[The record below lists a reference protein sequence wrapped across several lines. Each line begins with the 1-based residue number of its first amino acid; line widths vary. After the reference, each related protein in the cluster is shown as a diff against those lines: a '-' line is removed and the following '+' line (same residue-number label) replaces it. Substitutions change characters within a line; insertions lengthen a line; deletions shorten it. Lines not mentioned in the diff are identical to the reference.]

1 MAVIPATP
9 DDTGSRWRSLF
20 AAGPV
25 PDVVRRARRAVPRQP
40 DSEEDA
46 PMTADLAQPKRH
58 RRGRLRLLVG
68 AACALTM
75 TVAGVTVAGVA
86 HAEADRTVSSNT
98 TGTHNGY
105 YFSFWKD
112 SGNASM
118 TLREN
123 GRYSSSWNN
132 STNNWVGG
140 KGWATG
146 SRRTISYS
154 GNYNPG
160 NNNTYLALYGWT
172 RNPLIEYYIVEN
184 FGSYNP
190 SSGAQ
195 RMGTVTSDGGTYD
208 ILRSQ
213 RVNQPSI
220 DGTATFYQFWS
231 VRQSKRSSGTITIGN
246 HFDAWARAGLNLG
259 SNFAYQIMATEGY
272 QSSGSS
278 DITVSE
284 GGGGNPTN
292 PTTPPPNGSNCTAV
306 LSAGQQYGDRFNLNV
321 AVQNA
326 TNWTVRLNLNGG
338 QSLQNSWNA
347 SVSSSNGVVT
357 ARPNGSGN
365 NFGVTI
371 MANGNWT
378 WPTVTCQQS

>member
-1 MAVIPATP
+1 MHTQENPAAP
-9 DDTGSRWRSLF
+9 RKRS
-20 AAGPV
+20 G
-25 PDVVRRARRAVPRQP
+25 
-40 DSEEDA
+40 
-46 PMTADLAQPKRH
+46 
-58 RRGRLRLLVG
+58 LRLLLGV
-68 AACALTM
+68 ACAGVLAAGA
-75 TVAGVTVAGVA
+75 TVLVAPNA
-86 HAEADRTVSSNT
+86 YAEADRTVSSNT

-118 TLREN
+118 VLRAD
-123 GRYSSSWNN
+123 GRYTSSWDR

-146 SRRTISYS
+146 TRRTVTYS
-154 GNYNPG
+154 GSYNPG

-190 SSGAQ
+190 SSGAT
-195 RMGTVTSDGGTYD
+195 RMGTVTTDGGTYD

-246 HFDAWARAGLNLG
+246 HFDAWARAGLQLG
-259 SNFAYQIMATEGY
+259 SNHSYQIMATEGY
-272 QSSGSS
+272 QSQGSS
-278 DITVSE
+278 DITVRE
-284 GGGGNPTN
+284 GGGGTTTGPTTGPTTQPTN
-292 PTTPPPNGSNCTAV
+292 PGGSNCTAV
-306 LSAGQQYGDRFNLNV
+306 LSAGQQFGDRFNLNV
-321 AVQNA
+321 AVSNA
-326 TNWTVRLNLNGG
+326 SNWTVTLNLNGG
-338 QSLQNSWNA
+338 QSIQNSWNA
-347 SVSSSNGVVT
+347 AVSGTSGSVT

-378 WPTVTCQQS
+378 WPTVTCRTS

>member
-1 MAVIPATP
+1 
-9 DDTGSRWRSLF
+9 
-20 AAGPV
+20 
-25 PDVVRRARRAVPRQP
+25 
-40 DSEEDA
+40 
-46 PMTADLAQPKRH
+46 MTADLPQQPRR
-58 RRGRLRLLVG
+58 RRGRIRMLAG
-68 AACALTM
+68 AACALAM
-75 TVAGVTVAGVA
+75 AIAGVTVAGTA
-86 HAEADRTVSSNT
+86 HAEADRTLTSNL

-118 TLREN
+118 TLRAD
-123 GRYSSSWNN
+123 GRYSSSWDR

-146 SRRTISYS
+146 SRRTVTYS
-154 GNYNPG
+154 GTYNPG

-172 RNPLIEYYIVEN
+172 RNPLIEYYVVEN

-190 SSGAQ
+190 SSGAT
-195 RMGTVTSDGGTYD
+195 RMGTVTTDGGTYD

-213 RVNQPSI
+213 RVNAPSI
-220 DGTATFYQFWS
+220 DGNQTFYQFWS
-231 VRQSKRSSGTITIGN
+231 VRQQKRSSGTITTAN

-259 SNFAYQIMATEGY
+259 TNHAYQVMATEGY
-272 QSSGSS
+272 QSQGSS
-278 DITVSE
+278 DITVRE
-284 GGGGNPTN
+284 GTGPTN
-292 PTTPPPNGSNCTAV
+292 PTSSPTPGNPGSNCTAV

-321 AVQNA
+321 AVQN
-326 TNWTVRLNLNGG
+326 TSNWTVTLNLNGG

-347 SVSSSNGVVT
+347 SVSGTTGAIT

-378 WPTVTCQQS
+378 WPTVTCRQG

>member
-1 MAVIPATP
+1 MRLLLGATCAAA
-9 DDTGSRWRSLF
+9 L
-20 AAGPV
+20 AAGGMMI
-25 PDVVRRARRAVPRQP
+25 A
-40 DSEEDA
+40 A
-46 PMTADLAQPKRH
+46 PNAY
-58 RRGRLRLLVG
+58 
-68 AACALTM
+68 
-75 TVAGVTVAGVA
+75 
-86 HAEADRTVSSNT
+86 AEADRTVSSST

-118 TLREN
+118 TLRAD
-123 GRYSSSWNN
+123 GRYTSSWDR

-146 SRRTISYS
+146 TRRTVSYS
-154 GNYNPG
+154 GSYNPG

-195 RMGTVTSDGGTYD
+195 RLGTVTTDGGTYD

-231 VRQSKRSSGTITIGN
+231 VRQQKRSSGTITIGN

-259 SNFAYQIMATEGY
+259 TNHSYQIMATEGY
-272 QSSGSS
+272 QSQGSS
-278 DITVSE
+278 DITVWE
-284 GGGGNPTN
+284 GGGGGTPGPGPTTTQPTN
-292 PTTPPPNGSNCTAV
+292 PPGGGYCNAQ
-306 LSAGQQYGDRFNLNV
+306 LSAGQQWGDRFNLNV
-321 AVQNA
+321 AVSGA
-326 TNWTVRLNLNGG
+326 SNWVVELRLNGG
-338 QSLQNSWNA
+338 QWLQNSWNA
-347 SVSSSNGVVT
+347 AVSTSGSTVT
-357 ARPNGSGN
+357 ARPNGNGN

-378 WPTVTCQQS
+378 WPTVTCRTG

>member
-1 MAVIPATP
+1 
-9 DDTGSRWRSLF
+9 
-20 AAGPV
+20 
-25 PDVVRRARRAVPRQP
+25 
-40 DSEEDA
+40 
-46 PMTADLAQPKRH
+46 MTADLPQQPRH
-58 RRGRLRLLVG
+58 RRSRIRMLAG
-68 AACALTM
+68 AACALAM
-75 TVAGVTVAGVA
+75 TIAGVTVAGTA
-86 HAEADRTVSSNT
+86 HAEADRTLTSNL

-118 TLREN
+118 TLRAD
-123 GRYSSSWNN
+123 GRYSSSWDR

-146 SRRTISYS
+146 SRRTVTYS
-154 GNYNPG
+154 GTYNPG

-172 RNPLIEYYIVEN
+172 RNPLIEYYVVEN

-190 SSGAQ
+190 SSGAT
-195 RMGTVTSDGGTYD
+195 RMGTVTTDGGTYD

-213 RVNQPSI
+213 RVNAPSI
-220 DGTATFYQFWS
+220 DGNQTFYQFWS
-231 VRQSKRSSGTITIGN
+231 VRQQKRSSGTITTAN

-259 SNFAYQIMATEGY
+259 TNHAYQVMATEGY
-272 QSSGSS
+272 QSQGSS
-278 DITVSE
+278 DITVRE
-284 GGGGNPTN
+284 GTGPTN
-292 PTTPPPNGSNCTAV
+292 PTSSPTPGNPGSNCTAV

-321 AVQNA
+321 AVQN
-326 TNWTVRLNLNGG
+326 TSNWTVTLNLNGG

-347 SVSSSNGVVT
+347 SVSGTTGAIT

-378 WPTVTCQQS
+378 WPTVSCRTG

>member
-1 MAVIPATP
+1 MSTDPARP
-9 DDTGSRWRSLF
+9 RHYRRILF
-20 AAGPV
+20 
-25 PDVVRRARRAVPRQP
+25 
-40 DSEEDA
+40 
-46 PMTADLAQPKRH
+46 
-58 RRGRLRLLVG
+58 RLLAG
-68 AACALTM
+68 AAAAVTM
-75 TVAGVTVAGVA
+75 VVAGAGVA
-86 HAEADRTVSSNT
+86 HAEADRTLTSNL

-118 TLREN
+118 TLRAD

-146 SRRTISYS
+146 TRRTVSYS
-154 GNYNPG
+154 GTYNPG

-172 RNPLIEYYIVEN
+172 RNPLIEYYVVEN

-190 SSGAQ
+190 SSGAT
-195 RMGTVTSDGGTYD
+195 RLGTVTTDGGTYD

-220 DGTATFYQFWS
+220 DGIQTFYQYWS
-231 VRQSKRSSGTITIGN
+231 VRQQKRSSGTITTAN

-259 SNFAYQIMATEGY
+259 TNHSYQVMATEGY

-278 DITVSE
+278 DITVRE
-284 GGGGNPTN
+284 GGGGTD
-292 PTTPPPNGSNCTAV
+292 PTTPPPNGSNCTAAI
-306 LSAGQQYGDRFNLNV
+306 SAGEQFGDRFNLNV
-321 AVQNA
+321 AVSG
-326 TNWTVRLNLNGG
+326 TSSWTVTLNLNGG

-347 SVSSSNGVVT
+347 AVSGTTGSVT
-357 ARPNGSGN
+357 ARPNGNGN
-365 NFGVTI
+365 NFGVTV

-378 WPTVTCQQS
+378 WPTITCLAG

>member
-1 MAVIPATP
+1 MRLLLGATCAAA
-9 DDTGSRWRSLF
+9 L
-20 AAGPV
+20 AAGGMMI
-25 PDVVRRARRAVPRQP
+25 A
-40 DSEEDA
+40 A
-46 PMTADLAQPKRH
+46 PNAY
-58 RRGRLRLLVG
+58 
-68 AACALTM
+68 
-75 TVAGVTVAGVA
+75 
-86 HAEADRTVSSNT
+86 AEADRTVSSST

-118 TLREN
+118 TLRAD
-123 GRYSSSWNN
+123 GRYTSSWDR

-146 SRRTISYS
+146 TRRTVSYS
-154 GNYNPG
+154 GSYNPG

-195 RMGTVTSDGGTYD
+195 RLGTVTTDGGTYD

-231 VRQSKRSSGTITIGN
+231 VRQQKRSSGTITIGN

-259 SNFAYQIMATEGY
+259 TNHSYQIMATEGY
-272 QSSGSS
+272 QSQGSS
-278 DITVSE
+278 DITVWE
-284 GGGGNPTN
+284 GGGGGNPGPGPTTQPTN
-292 PTTPPPNGSNCTAV
+292 PPGGGNCNAQ
-306 LSAGQQYGDRFNLNV
+306 LSAGQQWGDRFNLNV
-321 AVQNA
+321 AVSGA
-326 TNWTVRLNLNGG
+326 SNWVVELRLNGG
-338 QSLQNSWNA
+338 QWLQNSWNA
-347 SVSSSNGVVT
+347 AVSTSGSTVT
-357 ARPNGSGN
+357 ARPNGNGN

-378 WPTVTCQQS
+378 WPTITCRTG

>member
-1 MAVIPATP
+1 
-9 DDTGSRWRSLF
+9 
-20 AAGPV
+20 
-25 PDVVRRARRAVPRQP
+25 
-40 DSEEDA
+40 
-46 PMTADLAQPKRH
+46 MTADLPQQPRH
-58 RRGRLRLLVG
+58 RRSRIRMLAG
-68 AACALTM
+68 AACALAM
-75 TVAGVTVAGVA
+75 TIAGVTVAGTA
-86 HAEADRTVSSNT
+86 HAEADRTLTSNL

-118 TLREN
+118 TLRAD
-123 GRYSSSWNN
+123 GRYSSSWDR

-146 SRRTISYS
+146 SRRTVTYS
-154 GNYNPG
+154 GTYNPG

-172 RNPLIEYYIVEN
+172 RNPLIEYYVVEN

-190 SSGAQ
+190 SSGAT
-195 RMGTVTSDGGTYD
+195 RMGTVTTDGGTYD

-213 RVNQPSI
+213 RVNAPSI
-220 DGTATFYQFWS
+220 DGNQAFYQFWS
-231 VRQSKRSSGTITIGN
+231 VRQQKRSSGTITTAN

-259 SNFAYQIMATEGY
+259 TNHAYQVMATEGY
-272 QSSGSS
+272 QSQGSS
-278 DITVSE
+278 DITVRE
-284 GGGGNPTN
+284 GTGPTN
-292 PTTPPPNGSNCTAV
+292 PTSPTPGNPGSNCTAV

-321 AVQNA
+321 AVQN
-326 TNWTVRLNLNGG
+326 TSNWTVTLNLNGG

-347 SVSSSNGVVT
+347 SVSGTTGAIT

-378 WPTVTCQQS
+378 WPTVTCRQG

>member
-1 MAVIPATP
+1 MTDIPIQP
-9 DDTGSRWRSLF
+9 
-20 AAGPV
+20 
-25 PDVVRRARRAVPRQP
+25 RRR
-40 DSEEDA
+40 
-46 PMTADLAQPKRH
+46 
-58 RRGRLRLLVG
+58 RLRILLG
-68 AACALTM
+68 TACTAVLA
-75 TVAGVTVAGVA
+75 VAGTVVAAPSA

-123 GRYSSSWNN
+123 GRYSSSWDR

-146 SRRTISYS
+146 TRRTVTYS
-154 GNYNPG
+154 GSYNPG

-190 SSGAQ
+190 SSGAT

-231 VRQSKRSSGTITIGN
+231 VRQSKRSSGTITIAN

-259 SNFAYQIMATEGY
+259 TNHSYQIMATEGY

-284 GGGGNPTN
+284 GGGSNPGNPGT
-292 PTTPPPNGSNCTAV
+292 PTTPPPGNPGSNCTATI
-306 LSAGQQYGDRFNLNV
+306 SAGEQFGDRFNLNI
-321 AVQNA
+321 AVSNVS
-326 TNWTVRLNLNGG
+326 NWIVTLNLNNG
-338 QSLQNSWNA
+338 QSIQNSWNA
-347 SVSSSNGVVT
+347 AVTGTSGSVT
-357 ARPNGSGN
+357 ARPNGNGN

-378 WPTVTCQQS
+378 WPTIGCRTG

>member
-1 MAVIPATP
+1 
-9 DDTGSRWRSLF
+9 
-20 AAGPV
+20 
-25 PDVVRRARRAVPRQP
+25 
-40 DSEEDA
+40 
-46 PMTADLAQPKRH
+46 MTARPTR
-58 RRGRLRLLVG
+58 RLRVLAG
-68 AACALTM
+68 AACALALTITGVM
-75 TVAGVTVAGVA
+75 VAGPA

-118 TLREN
+118 TLRAD
-123 GRYSSSWNN
+123 GRYSSSWDR

-146 SRRTISYS
+146 TRRTVSYS
-154 GNYNPG
+154 GTYNPG

-172 RNPLIEYYIVEN
+172 RNPLIEYYVVEN

-190 SSGAQ
+190 SSGAT
-195 RMGTVTSDGGTYD
+195 RLGTVTTDGGTYD

-220 DGTATFYQFWS
+220 DGIQTFYQYWS
-231 VRQSKRSSGTITIGN
+231 VRQQKRSAGTITTAN

-259 SNFAYQIMATEGY
+259 TNHSYQIMATEGY
-272 QSSGSS
+272 QSQGSS
-278 DITVSE
+278 DITVREGSSS
-284 GGGGNPTN
+284 GGGGGT
-292 PTTPPPNGSNCTAV
+292 TTPPPTGGGSNCTAT

-321 AVQNA
+321 AVQN
-326 TNWTVRLNLNGG
+326 TSNWTVGLTLNGG

-347 SVSSSNGVVT
+347 AVTGTTGTVT
-357 ARPNGSGN
+357 ARPNGNGN
-365 NFGVTI
+365 TFGVTI

-378 WPTVTCQQS
+378 WPTVTCRTS

>member
-1 MAVIPATP
+1 
-9 DDTGSRWRSLF
+9 
-20 AAGPV
+20 
-25 PDVVRRARRAVPRQP
+25 
-40 DSEEDA
+40 
-46 PMTADLAQPKRH
+46 MTAELEHPKR
-58 RRGRLRLLVG
+58 RSRGRIRLLAA
-68 AACALTM
+68 AACTLAMTISGL
-75 TVAGVTVAGVA
+75 TVAGAA
-86 HAEADRTVSSNT
+86 HAESDRTVSSST

-123 GRYSSSWNN
+123 GRYSSSWDR

-146 SRRTISYS
+146 SRRTVTYS

-160 NNNTYLALYGWT
+160 NNNSYLALYGWT

-184 FGSYNP
+184 YGSYNP
-190 SSGAQ
+190 STGAQ
-195 RMGTVTSDGGTYD
+195 RLGTVTTDGGTYD
-208 ILRSQ
+208 ILRTQ

-220 DGTATFYQFWS
+220 DGTQTFYQYWS
-231 VRQSKRSSGTITIGN
+231 VRQQKRSSGTITTAN

-259 SNFAYQIMATEGY
+259 SSWAYQIMATEGY
-272 QSSGSS
+272 QSQGSS

-284 GGGGNPTN
+284 GSTPPPTG
-292 PTTPPPNGSNCTAV
+292 PTTPPPTGGGSNCTAV
-306 LSAGQQYGDRFNLNV
+306 LSAGQQFGDRFNLNV
-321 AVQNA
+321 AVSG
-326 TNWTVRLNLNGG
+326 TNSWTVQLNLNGG

-347 SVSSSNGVVT
+347 SVSGSSGTVT
-357 ARPNGSGN
+357 ATPNGSGN

-378 WPTVTCQQS
+378 WPTVTCRAG